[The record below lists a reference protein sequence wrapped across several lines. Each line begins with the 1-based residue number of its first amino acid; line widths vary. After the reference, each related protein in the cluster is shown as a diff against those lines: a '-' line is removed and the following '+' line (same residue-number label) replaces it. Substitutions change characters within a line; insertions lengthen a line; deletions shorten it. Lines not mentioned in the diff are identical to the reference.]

1 MSLLGYTRKIKSPRV
16 KEIALPAITAGESS
30 ERAPLVMPPEMAESL
45 LNCKY
50 SRDVLQIGRGG
61 LEKVNTTAALGSA
74 ISHIISASVA
84 GTVSKYVSAGT
95 GVYKLSGTSFGSS
108 LVTTAGESFLVSFND
123 NLIICDGE
131 RTKRWNG
138 THCFVIGSH
147 KDNISSATQDGG
159 SNIYSGTAKTVA
171 WTTDNDGY
179 YRRVIRVSAYMKKSG
194 SPTGTIKATV
204 SGTDS
209 EELTVSTDIAT
220 TYATV
225 HFDFT
230 TPVDLPPNTSGDIT
244 FTMSAGDSSNYV
256 VLGNDGGVDMIMING
271 PHAPKAAFGFVRN
284 AKLHLGGDSDN
295 KEKIYFSNV
304 NLPDDFFST
313 SQTAYTGFSTYGGYF
328 SFNDDTGGEVVA
340 LNELYNELI
349 ACGKSG
355 GQSMTVVYDDDY
367 AVRLRFKGGA
377 ISAKGLVGSP
387 KEIFYLYDKGAS
399 IGTGTDAFGDLDFGT
414 VSSEI
419 TSRFVQQD
427 NTDAFCTWFSTD
439 RQMWVKLPGN
449 DQIQVFHVEK
459 HQWTRYQ
466 FAIQNSSVTAMADI
480 SGEMYI
486 GFDNGF
492 LYRLDEFATDDDD
505 NEISYEIKTKRY
517 NFSAF
522 SRTRLKGVFWD
533 IVPGIGM
540 YGILRLATNLS
551 TIDYPYK
558 TTTQTQ
564 KIHTSTYKI
573 YKARL
578 PIIAVA
584 NINNLRFNHN
594 LKNVQFVLRDL
605 TMLSVPTYV
614 GTMSVFLTGAGRE
627 D

>member
-1 MSLLGYTRKIKSPRV
+1 MSLLGYTRKIKPQKV
-16 KEIALPAITAGESS
+16 KEIALPAITAGETS
-30 ERAPLVMPPEMAESL
+30 ERSALVMPPEMAEML

-50 SRDVLQIGRGG
+50 SGDVLQIGRGG

-84 GTVSKYVSAGT
+84 GAVSKYVSAGA

-131 RTKRWNG
+131 RTKRWDG
-138 THCFVIGSH
+138 IHCFVIGSH

-159 SNIYSGTAKTVA
+159 SNIYSGTAKTVT

-179 YRRVIRVSAYMKKSG
+179 YRRVIRVSAYMKTTG
-194 SPTGTIKATV
+194 SPTGTIKATIG
-204 SGTDS
+204 STDS
-209 EELTVSTDIAT
+209 IELNVPTDIT
-220 TYATV
+220 STYATV

-244 FTMSAGDSSNYV
+244 FTMSAGDGSNYV
-256 VLGNDGGVDMIMING
+256 TLGSDGGVDMIMING
-271 PHAPKAAFGFVRN
+271 PYAPKATFGFVRN

-328 SFNDDTGGEVVA
+328 SFNDDTAGEVVA

-367 AVRLRFKGGA
+367 SIKLRFKGGA
-377 ISAKGLVGSP
+377 IAPKGLVGSP

-399 IGTGTDAFGDLDFGT
+399 VGTGTDVFGDLDFGT
-414 VSSEI
+414 VSTEI
-419 TSRFVQQD
+419 TSRFISQD
-427 NTDAFCTWFSTD
+427 NTDAFCSWFSTD

-449 DQIQVFHVEK
+449 DQLQIFHVEK
-459 HQWTRYQ
+459 RQWTRYQ
-466 FAIQNSSVTAMADI
+466 FAIPGSSVTAIADI

-492 LYRLDEFATDDDD
+492 LYRLNGSITDDDD

-533 IVPGIGM
+533 IVPGKGM
-540 YGILRLATNLS
+540 YGVLRLSTNLS
-551 TIDYPYK
+551 TTDYQYK
-558 TTTQTQ
+558 VTTETQ
-564 KIHTSTYKI
+564 KIYDSTYKI

-578 PIIAVA
+578 PITVVA

-594 LKNVQFVLRDL
+594 IKSVQFALREL
-605 TMLSVPTYV
+605 TMLSVPTYI
-614 GTMSVFLTGAGRE
+614 GTMSVYLTGAGRE